1 MSTEENK
8 QQGDEQARQEAQQQQ
23 QKQAYQEAKEG
34 EEQPAD
40 EQDFP
45 EADFKVFVSGLYTQ
59 TLMALGQ
66 MEDPSTGDQEQSLP
80 ESSYLIDTL
89 EVLREKTRGNL
100 TQEESEYLSSIIHD
114 LQMRYVQAAEGNEEQ

>member
-1 MSTEENK
+1 MSSEENQ
-8 QQGDEQARQEAQQQQ
+8 QQGEQQARRDAQEQ

-66 MEDPSTGDQEQSLP
+66 MENPSTGETQQSLP

-89 EVLREKTRGNL
+89 EVLRQKTRGNL
-100 TQEESEYLSSIIHD
+100 TGEESEYLNSIIHD
-114 LQMRYVQAAEGNEEQ
+114 LQMRYVQAAEGGEED

>member
-1 MSTEENK
+1 MSDES
-8 QQGDEQARQEAQQQQ
+8 QQSGDEQARRQQQAQ
-23 QKQAYQEAKEG
+23 QKQAYEDAKED
-34 EEQPAD
+34 EEQPQG

-66 MEDPSTGDQEQSLP
+66 VENPNTGEREKSLP

-89 EVLREKTRGNL
+89 EILREKTEGNL
-100 TQEESEYLSSIIHD
+100 TQDESEYLNNIIHD
-114 LQMRYVQAAEGNEEQ
+114 LQVRYVQAAENDEEE